1 MQERLVGRS
10 AVAEILHAAYLSS
23 TGERIDNAVRGHDAD
38 AVVVG
43 IGNVD
48 VAGFIYRNAL
58 RRIELRSRSRS
69 AVAGKARARVAGH
82 ELERGSA
89 HFVYRVG
96 AAEID
101 VAG

>member
-43 IGNVD
+43 IGNID
-48 VAGFIYRNAL
+48 VAGFIYYNAL
-58 RRIELRSRSRS
+58 RRVELRSRSR
-69 AVAGKARARVAGH
+69 AAGAGTPGARVAGR
-82 ELERGSA
+82 EWGGGSA
-89 HFVYRVG
+89 VFVYRVG
-96 AAEID
+96 AAEIG